1 MIVKIYHP
9 SNSKGKVIAFTT
21 RQESLQKCAKV
32 LCKEFG
38 GCTVQNSVGYYLS
51 ETGDI
56 IQEDI
61 KILYSNVKKLS
72 LKQKSI
78 VRNLAFDVKYDLGQ
92 ESVMIE
98 FDNESDF
105 I

>member
-1 MIVKIYHP
+1 MVVKLYHP
-9 SNSKGKVIAFTT
+9 SNSKGKVINYSK
-21 RQESLQKCAKV
+21 RQESLQKCART

-38 GCTVQNSVGYYLS
+38 GCTVQNSVGYYLA
-51 ETGDI
+51 ENGEI

-61 KILYSNVKKLS
+61 KILISSMKKLS

-78 VRNLAFDVKYDLGQ
+78 VRNLAFDVKYELAQ